1 MFTENDTDSE
11 RLFGVPNAR
20 PYVKDAFHRAV
31 VDGDADA
38 VDPGRTGSKAAF
50 HVVRDLAAG
59 GSAVIRLRLSHAL
72 ADDPFADADAI
83 LAARASDA
91 DAFYAPLAA
100 GLSLDQALV
109 QRRAFAGLLWTRKL
123 YLYDVGR
130 WLDGDPSQPAP
141 PSARRTGRNA
151 AWRELNTAHVL
162 SMPDGWEYPWFAA
175 WDLAFHM
182 LPMALIDPD
191 FAKDQLLL
199 LTREW
204 YMHPNG
210 QLPAYEWSFSDVNPP
225 VHAWAAWRV
234 YRIDQEHRGSGDLDF
249 LKRVFHKLLLNF
261 TWWVNRKDADG
272 HNVFQGGFLGLDN
285 IGVFDRSAEL
295 PVPGHLGQADGTAW
309 MGFYS
314 LTMLAMAL
322 ELARDDPAYE
332 DLATKFFEHFL
343 HIAGALNGVD
353 TDSAPLWDE
362 DDAFFYDVLH
372 LDSGE
377 FIKLKVRSLVG
388 LMPLLAVQT
397 LEPELL
403 EALPEFERR
412 LGWFLRNRPALASL
426 VPSWETPGMGSR
438 RLLALVRGHRLKALL
453 ARLLDPDEFLSDHG
467 IRSMSAV
474 HHDRPFMLELGGTS
488 HRVGYEPAESRSGTF
503 GGNSN
508 WRGPVWWPINYL
520 LLEAL
525 RSFDR
530 YYGPEFRVPFPA
542 EPGREVTIGEAAD
555 EIAGRL
561 ERLFVRDEHGRRAFR
576 GPDAPGQP
584 EGSADDLLLFHEY
597 FDGATGRG
605 LGASHQTGWTAL
617 IATLLDERR
626 RTGAS

>member
-1 MFTENDTDSE
+1 M
-11 RLFGVPNAR
+11 
-20 PYVKDAFHRAV
+20 
-31 VDGDADA
+31 
-38 VDPGRTGSKAAF
+38 
-50 HVVRDLAAG
+50 
-59 GSAVIRLRLSHAL
+59 
-72 ADDPFADADAI
+72 
-83 LAARASDA
+83 
-91 DAFYAPLAA
+91 
-100 GLSLDQALV
+100 
-109 QRRAFAGLLWTRKL
+109 
-123 YLYDVGR
+123 
-130 WLDGDPSQPAP
+130 
-141 PSARRTGRNA
+141 
-151 AWRELNTAHVL
+151 
-162 SMPDGWEYPWFAA
+162 
-175 WDLAFHM
+175 
-182 LPMALIDPD
+182 
-191 FAKDQLLL
+191 
-199 LTREW
+199 
-204 YMHPNG
+204 
-210 QLPAYEWSFSDVNPP
+210 
-225 VHAWAAWRV
+225 
-234 YRIDQEHRGSGDLDF
+234 
-249 LKRVFHKLLLNF
+249 
-261 TWWVNRKDADG
+261 
-272 HNVFQGGFLGLDN
+272 
-285 IGVFDRSAEL
+285 
-295 PVPGHLGQADGTAW
+295 
-309 MGFYS
+309 
-314 LTMLAMAL
+314 
-322 ELARDDPAYE
+322 
-332 DLATKFFEHFL
+332 
-343 HIAGALNGVD
+343 
-353 TDSAPLWDE
+353 
-362 DDAFFYDVLH
+362 LH

-438 RLLALVRGHRLKALL
+438 RLLALVHGHRLKALL

-474 HHDRPFMLELGGTS
+474 HHDRPFMLELGGAS

-561 ERLFVRDEHGRRAFR
+561 ERLFLRDEHGRRAFR

>member
-1 MFTENDTDSE
+1 MVGE
-11 RLFGVPNAR
+11 PQ
-20 PYVKDAFHRAV
+20 
-31 VDGDADA
+31 
-38 VDPGRTGSKAAF
+38 GR
-50 HVVRDLAAG
+50 R
-59 GSAVIRLRLSHAL
+59 
-72 ADDPFADADAI
+72 
-83 LAARASDA
+83 
-91 DAFYAPLAA
+91 
-100 GLSLDQALV
+100 
-109 QRRAFAGLLWTRKL
+109 
-123 YLYDVGR
+123 
-130 WLDGDPSQPAP
+130 
-141 PSARRTGRNA
+141 
-151 AWRELNTAHVL
+151 
-162 SMPDGWEYPWFAA
+162 
-175 WDLAFHM
+175 
-182 LPMALIDPD
+182 
-191 FAKDQLLL
+191 
-199 LTREW
+199 
-204 YMHPNG
+204 
-210 QLPAYEWSFSDVNPP
+210 
-225 VHAWAAWRV
+225 
-234 YRIDQEHRGSGDLDF
+234 
-249 LKRVFHKLLLNF
+249 
-261 TWWVNRKDADG
+261 G

-353 TDSAPLWDE
+353 TDSAPLWDD

-388 LMPLLAVQT
+388 LIPLLAVQT

-412 LGWFLRNRPALASL
+412 LGWFLPHRPALASL

-474 HHDRPFMLELGGTS
+474 HHDRPFMLELGGAS

-542 EPGREVTIGEAAD
+542 D
-555 EIAGRL
+555 
-561 ERLFVRDEHGRRAFR
+561 R
-576 GPDAPGQP
+576 GARSR
-584 EGSADDLLLFHEY
+584 SA
-597 FDGATGRG
+597 
-605 LGASHQTGWTAL
+605 
-617 IATLLDERR
+617 RR
-626 RTGAS
+626 RTRSRGGWNGCSSGTSTVAGRFAARTRPASPKAAPTTCCCSTSTSTGRRTWPRSEPPDGLDGAHRDAPRRTSEDGRELAEAGPREQHRELLAPDDDDPAARDIGACGTWYSGCRGRP